1 MSTGGANV
9 GELRLLDNSV
19 GGVDVREWWEL
30 DDKLGDGCAWSG
42 CGCEM
47 VEVALWAA
55 EMLAQ

>member
-1 MSTGGANV
+1 
-9 GELRLLDNSV
+9 V

-30 DDKLGDGCAWSG
+30 DDKLGDGCAWTG